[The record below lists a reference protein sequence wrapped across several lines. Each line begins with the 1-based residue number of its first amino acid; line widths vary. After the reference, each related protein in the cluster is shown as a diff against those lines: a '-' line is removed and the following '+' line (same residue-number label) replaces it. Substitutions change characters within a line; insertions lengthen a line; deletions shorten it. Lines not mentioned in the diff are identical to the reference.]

1 MNPFTE
7 VLITLFSFIIII
19 LFICWVIPANK
30 IKVAKGLLKVLL
42 PRIPIASIVSAL
54 NKKNKTK

>member
-19 LFICWVIPANK
+19 LLICWKMPSDK
-30 IKVAKGLLKVLL
+30 IKVAKELLKVILL
-42 PRIPIASIVSAL
+42 KLPITSIIEAL
-54 NKKNKTK
+54 NKKGKTK